1 MSCTTDKKDTDRD
14 TDTAANDTKKPEL
27 QNNWKGLYGKKRYT
41 ENKRTTFDDSIKHH
55 FNLKEILLSFIK
67 SLY

>member
-27 QNNWKGLYGKKRYT
+27 QNNWKGLYGKNATLRI
-41 ENKRTTFDDSIKHH
+41 NVRLLNSIKHH
-55 FNLKEILLSFIK
+55 FNLKEILLSLIK